1 MSLIGIIDGLV
12 RPNDADTPLRV
23 NGVIE
28 HATFPTSR
36 VSGSSLLMAIPLGFV
51 FFVEVRVLGAAAE
64 PIREKKRD

>member
-1 MSLIGIIDGLV
+1 MIGIIDGLV

-51 FFVEVRVLGAAAE
+51 FFVEVIVLGAAAE